1 MKSILLFLLS
11 LLPCFAL
18 AESQDYMTQLDNLIK
33 ESKKYDR
40 AKEKTIAR
48 LRQNYAS
55 HRYLPTAPSRL
66 CRTWPNLMSGEGF
79 RGQEYNS
86 WSTDGGNPPYH
97 VCVLPFTRGLAG
109 PMDFTPGIFNF
120 HNKAVPT
127 THPQTTLVKQ
137 LAEYIVLFA
146 PWQMAADEIEN
157 YEGQPGFSWI
167 ETVPTNWEKTVVVNA
182 KIGNYLTI
190 ARRDRNS
197 ENWYLGSV
205 TDEKP
210 RNLDIT
216 LDFLDDGAGYMAEI
230 YSDGEGT
237 DYRTNPYPLAYT
249 RQLVHK
255 GDKLTLRLAPSGGAA
270 IRFLKQQ

>member
-1 MKSILLFLLS
+1 
-11 LLPCFAL
+11 
-18 AESQDYMTQLDNLIK
+18 
-33 ESKKYDR
+33 
-40 AKEKTIAR
+40 
-48 LRQNYAS
+48 
-55 HRYLPTAPSRL
+55 
-66 CRTWPNLMSGEGF
+66 MSGEGF
-79 RGQEYNS
+79 RGHEYNA

-167 ETVPTNWEKTVVVNA
+167 ETVPTNWEKTVVVKA

-230 YSDGEGT
+230 YSDGERT
-237 DYRTNPYPLAYT
+237 DYRTNPYPLA
-249 RQLVHK
+249 
-255 GDKLTLRLAPSGGAA
+255 
-270 IRFLKQQ
+270 